1 MDQRALQQQ
10 RNRLLRGA
18 ALALTLISM
27 SLGLGFIP
35 SWAEAIAPKPDRH
48 KVFVAELARLH
59 FLATN
64 TPTIVK
70 EEAGTLEFFERQY
83 NTRNEHLGS
92 PAAKVTAPVEALLS
106 FSYLAG
112 VMDLK
117 ATPEEV
123 QRRQVTNPSATL
135 AMYPLSLW
143 VYSKHEGLMACFSCV
158 IVSPALLN
166 NPPPWLDPN
175 NLLTVDWSNVV
186 SVEGSLPNGE
196 FMFTPV
202 VADLLPFGD
211 LRLEK
216 LDRNSKEDPDLSRFD
231 YMLPL
236 AYIHGSNIVPPH
248 VSGKETIAQLR
259 FMAAF
264 PFHLIR
270 WSFRLL
276 ILPTGLLWLS
286 WRLLGLSKLNRRYR
300 LELEAGTPATMIPA
314 RIGFFRFLLSRDLE
328 GQTLKA
334 IIEARAMQRLSQARQ
349 REESGRQELI
359 DELREYRGRLEL
371 AGDAGGRFDEVL
383 SGGSTE
389 ELREL
394 RDRYRPVIERQ
405 IEELEREKQR
415 QREREREIQWLESE
429 LETLPLEKRT
439 NEARE
444 AWALYEVAQTAR
456 DEKEKL
462 HWLKEARKNIPKE
475 LRPDR
480 F

>member
-18 ALALTLISM
+18 ALALTLM
-27 SLGLGFIP
+27 LFSLGMGFIP
-35 SWAEAIAPKPDRH
+35 SWAEAVAPKPDRH
-48 KVFVAELARLH
+48 KVFVAELAHLH
-59 FLATN
+59 VLATN

-70 EEAGTLEFFERQY
+70 EEAATLEFFEKQY
-83 NTRNEHLGS
+83 NIRNEHLGS
-92 PAAKVTAPVEALLS
+92 PAAKVTAPVEGLLS

-117 ATPEEV
+117 ATSEEV

-143 VYSKHEGLMACFSCV
+143 VYSRQEGLMACFSCV
-158 IVSPALLN
+158 IAPPALLN
-166 NPPPWLDPN
+166 NPPPWLNPN
-175 NLLTVDWSNVV
+175 NLLTVDLSDVV
-186 SVEGSLPNGE
+186 SVEGSLPSGE

-202 VADLLPFGD
+202 VADLLVFGD
-211 LRLEK
+211 LGLEK
-216 LDRNSKEDPDLSRFD
+216 LDRNSAADPDLSRFD

-236 AYIHGSNIVPPH
+236 AYVHGTNVVPPR
-248 VSGKETIAQLR
+248 VSGKETIERLR
-259 FMAAF
+259 LMAAF
-264 PFHLIR
+264 PAHLIR

-276 ILPTGLLWLS
+276 ILPAGLLWLS
-286 WRLLGLSKLNRRYR
+286 WRLLGLRKLNRRHR
-300 LELEAGTPATMIPA
+300 LEL
-314 RIGFFRFLLSRDLE
+314 
-328 GQTLKA
+328 A
-334 IIEARAMQRLSQARQ
+334 IIDARASQRLSQARQ
-349 REESGRQELI
+349 REESGRLELI

-371 AGDAGGRFDEVL
+371 AGDEIRRFDAVL

-389 ELREL
+389 ELLEL
-394 RDRYRPVIERQ
+394 RDRYRPIIERQ

-415 QREREREIQWLESE
+415 QRERDREIQWLESE
-429 LETLPLEKRT
+429 LEALPLEKRA

-444 AWALYEVAQTAR
+444 AWALYEAAQTAW

-462 HWLKEARKNIPKE
+462 HWLKEARKKMPKE